1 MDITYFHSK
10 SKPMSNLTPRELL
23 TGDVRLAS
31 LPEVFTRVNNLIDDP
46 KSSAADIGHLI
57 SEDPS
62 LTIRL
67 LKIVNSAFYGFPS
80 KIDTVSRA
88 ITIVGTSELRDL
100 ILATSVIKVFNS
112 IPEDLLNMNDFWKHS
127 VACALIAHILASKRH
142 DEDLEPLFVSGLLHD
157 VGKLVIYMRIPEL
170 GRETLAR
177 KKFNH
182 VDLCTAERDVLGFD
196 HAELGGELA
205 SLWKLPDLLQQTLRF
220 HHSPQKAESHQA
232 EVAIINLADQ
242 IAKVVALGKG
252 GVINGEMPKDEA
264 LWAATGLSSNVLES
278 TLQEAELQFE
288 ETIKLIL
295 YDNAA

>member
-31 LPEVFTRVNNLIDDP
+31 LPEIFTRINTLIDDP

-57 SEDPS
+57 GEDPG
-62 LTIRL
+62 LTVRL

-80 KIDTVSRA
+80 EINTVSRA

-100 ILATSVIKVFNS
+100 ILATSVIKMFNN
-112 IPEDLLNMNDFWKHS
+112 IPEDLLTMNDFWKHS
-127 VACALIAHILASKRH
+127 VACALIAHLLASKRH

-157 VGKLVIYMRIPEL
+157 IGKLVIFTRVPEL
-170 GRETLAR
+170 GREILAR
-177 KKFNH
+177 TKFNH
-182 VDLCTAERDVLGFD
+182 IDLCTAERDVLGFN

-205 SLWKLPDLLQQTLRF
+205 NLWKLPALLQQTLR
-220 HHSPQKAESHQA
+220 HHHAPENSESHKA

-242 IAKVVALGKG
+242 IAKVVELGKG
-252 GVINGEMPKDEA
+252 GVINGEMPRDER
-264 LWAATGLSSNVLES
+264 LWEIAGLNPSVLES
-278 TLQEAELQFE
+278 ILQEAELQFE